1 MAEVVIGS
9 VRYVASTVRK
19 AQTMTAAIDMSTF
32 IRHRTRYITDRIDTS
47 TAIELA
53 TPRMHYESQDTNPTI
68 SSCLDWR
75 AEIRMSAIGAHDRA
89 PDIAVGAVDFLIL
102 QLGRESVTGILP
114 HFGECAETFTEL
126 FDDHYLAN
134 DLDENEHFTAGMPI
148 STVLLVLDAHLDSLL
163 PDSQLRAWSVAQ
175 IIDTMLPTTAGLV
188 AMRATTATAPSKAST
203 RTLISADDVDPDW
216 PRVGC
221 SMIPGRPR
229 LFGQATAYT
238 YLEAAR
244 TALDECREQPLRIP
258 VR

>member
-1 MAEVVIGS
+1 MTTS
-9 VRYVASTVRK
+9 V
-19 AQTMTAAIDMSTF
+19 DMNTF
-32 IRHRTRYITDRIDTS
+32 IRDRTRYITDGADTS

-53 TPRMHYESQDTNPTI
+53 VPRMHYESQDTCSTI

-89 PDIAVGAVDFLIL
+89 PNIAVGAVDFLIV
-102 QLGRESVTGILP
+102 QLGREPVTEVLT
-114 HFGECAETFTEL
+114 HFGERADAFTEL
-126 FDDHYLAN
+126 FDDQYLA
-134 DLDENEHFTAGMPI
+134 DELDENEHFTAGMPI
-148 STVLLVLDAHLDSLL
+148 STVLLVLDAHLDPAL
-163 PDSQLRAWSVAQ
+163 PHSQLRAWAVAQ

-188 AMRATTATAPSKAST
+188 AMRATAATTPPKASA
-203 RTLISADDVDPDW
+203 RSLISTDDLDPDW

-221 SMIPGRPR
+221 SMIPGHPR

-244 TALDECREQPLRIP
+244 TALDECREPPLRIP